1 MSGGYITPG
10 GRDKGTEAKGE
21 YVGPARRAQRRG
33 LHDFRDLVLLT
44 SFFQE
49 YVLST

>member
-1 MSGGYITPG
+1 MSGGYVTPE
-10 GRDKGTEAKGE
+10 GRDEGTGVKGE
-21 YVGPARRAQRRG
+21 YVGPARRARRRG
-33 LHDFRDLVLLT
+33 LPDFRDLVLLT